1 MFYCKNAVDPNIQN
15 PKYLSKIKEQLI
27 NNDKLRH
34 KYNSISVS
42 KRKLN
47 TDGYEIIDNI
57 KAHIYEIPV
66 LEIDNLNKN
75 IISWLL
81 SYELNDIIR
90 IMIYNKINFDENGNI
105 IILK

>member
-1 MFYCKNAVDPNIQN
+1 MFYCKNAVDPNIKY
-15 PKYLSKIKEQLI
+15 PKYLSKIREQLI
-27 NNDKLRH
+27 NNDNIRS
-34 KYNSISVS
+34 KYNCNPVC

-66 LEIDNLNKN
+66 LEINNINKN

-105 IILK
+105 VKLK

>member
-1 MFYCKNAVDPNIQN
+1 MFYCKNAIDPNIQN

-27 NNDKLRH
+27 NNDVIRY
-34 KYNSISVS
+34 KYNYNSVS
-42 KRKLN
+42 RRKLN

-81 SYELNDIIR
+81 SYEINDIIR